1 MPNCCRTCDEA
12 TLGHD
17 IAVAGSETRGR
28 GRKEGGGDFG
38 DGTKIKTHRTR
49 KMCFPAIAAGPTRME
64 LFRQYYGV
72 GDIDFDD
79 LEFEKACRSDAV
91 KGVLGALG
99 EDWSKNIITTA
110 RRQAIFHTIKNRFIR
125 KHDGIHD
132 HSVFTA
138 GSTLARRFQFSK
150 PRNRETTWS
159 SLEGRRKE
167 MDCNG

>member
-1 MPNCCRTCDEA
+1 MLMPNCCRTCDEA

-110 RRQAIFHTIKNRFIR
+110 RRQAIFHTIKNRFHKKTR
-125 KHDGIHD
+125 WN
-132 HSVFTA
+132 T
-138 GSTLARRFQFSK
+138 
-150 PRNRETTWS
+150 
-159 SLEGRRKE
+159 
-167 MDCNG
+167 